1 MALFEWK
8 SQYSVKVQSIDRE
21 HQKLFGM
28 VNELHEA
35 MRVGK
40 GSSMAADVLERLWD
54 YAREHF
60 AYEESLM
67 LSAKYPDFAAHKA
80 EHEKLNKEV
89 SKMKQEFERGN
100 TAITLTLAEFLKQWL
115 QTHILQRDMKYTGC
129 LLAAGMR

>member
-35 MRVGK
+35 MESVKAPVWPRTFWNAYGTTPGNTLPMK
-40 GSSMAADVLERLWD
+40 EADV
-54 YAREHF
+54 
-60 AYEESLM
+60 
-67 LSAKYPDFAAHKA
+67 SAKYPDFAAHKA

-89 SKMKQEFERGN
+89 SKMKKSLNE
-100 TAITLTLAEFLKQWL
+100 A
-115 QTHILQRDMKYTGC
+115 ILQLR
-129 LLAAGMR
+129 